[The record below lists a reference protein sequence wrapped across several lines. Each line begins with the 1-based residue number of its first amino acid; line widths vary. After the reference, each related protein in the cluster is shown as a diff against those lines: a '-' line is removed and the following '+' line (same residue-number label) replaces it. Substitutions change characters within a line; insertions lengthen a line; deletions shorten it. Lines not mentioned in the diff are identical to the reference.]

1 MKIGIAGAG
10 IAGLTAGA
18 LLARDGHDV
27 TVYDQFDAPS
37 PVGSGLMVQPVGL
50 TVLAELGADAAL
62 IEHASVVDHIYGETY
77 RGLSVL
83 DVRYSDLR
91 SGLTGHAVQRAHL
104 FDILLAAART
114 AGAEVVPATEI
125 RSVTQDGAGAM
136 LHTIETILGPFDMVL
151 DCLGAYSAL
160 CPKPSSPLTYGA
172 LWALLD
178 WPDDG
183 PFDPNRLEQRYERAS
198 KMVGVLPV
206 GTRAGDPV
214 PKLTFF
220 WSLRAQDHAAW
231 RATPIEAWKDEVRA
245 LWPETDAIL
254 DQIASHDDL
263 IFAQYT
269 HRTLSRPGTGRLAH
283 LGDSHHATSPQLGQ
297 GANTAMLDAF
307 ALWAALHETEDPV
320 AAIRRYGALR
330 RWHVWLYQTASWLF
344 TPVYQSDS
352 RVLPWIRNRVAA
364 PLSKTWPAPRILAK
378 LVSGELG
385 YRPPSPS
392 LVSQTRP

>member
-10 IAGLTAGA
+10 IAGLTSAA
-18 LLARDGHDV
+18 LLARDGHEV
-27 TVYDQFDAPS
+27 IVYDQFDAPS

-50 TVLAELGADAAL
+50 TVLAELGIDTAL
-62 IEHASVVDHIYGETY
+62 TEHASVVDHIYGETY

-91 SGLTGHAVQRAHL
+91 PDLKGHAVQRAHL
-104 FDILLAAART
+104 FDILHRAALEAGAQIAPASDVRT
-114 AGAEVVPATEI
+114 AAPVG
-125 RSVTQDGAGAM
+125 DGIALMSMGG
-136 LHTIETILGPFDMVL
+136 EFGSFDMVL
-151 DCLGAYSAL
+151 DCLGAYSPL
-160 CPKPSSPLTYGA
+160 CPKPSSPLAYGA

-178 WPDDG
+178 WPEDG
-183 PFDPNRLEQRYERAS
+183 PFDPHRLEQRYERAS

-206 GTRAGDPV
+206 GTRADDPV
-214 PKLTFF
+214 SKLTFF

-231 RATPIEAWKDEVRA
+231 RATPIEIWKSQVMS
-245 LWPETDAIL
+245 LWPETEAIL
-254 DQIASHDDL
+254 AQVASHDDL

-269 HRTLSRPGTGRLAH
+269 HRTLRRPGTGRLAH
-283 LGDSHHATSPQLGQ
+283 LGDSYHATSPQLGQ
-297 GANTAMLDAF
+297 GANTAMLDAL
-307 ALWAALHETEDPV
+307 ALWAAVRETSSPE
-320 AAIRRYGALR
+320 AAIHRYGQMR

-352 RVLPWIRNRVAA
+352 RVLPWIRNRIAA

-385 YRPPSPS
+385 YSAPSAS
-392 LVSQTRP
+392 LRSQTGP